1 MTLNGLV
8 AGIGRR
14 WIVVVAFTLLGIIGA
29 IIVNAVVLPQ
39 YRAEARVY
47 VAVSTTGALSTTD
60 RVAANSAAAQA
71 TVTFV
76 ALGTSDT
83 VLQGV
88 IDSLG
93 LDETIEDLASRVEV
107 TSELES
113 VVITIAATDPNA
125 EQAAV
130 IANAL
135 AAQLDASVQQGT
147 ETPAVTAQP
156 VPVIQLE
163 VLSQAIPPLV
173 PVTGGPIVLLILGLL
188 AGAVIGVGVAIVLTA
203 LDRRIRDG
211 DDVRTALERPLLG
224 VVPSKVA
231 KLGELL
237 ASNRIPAR
245 YSAVAFELS
254 SIGRARSVSS
264 FALAPATSST
274 PHITSA
280 VLLAKA
286 IAAVGSSVIL
296 VDATAD
302 GSALADAAA
311 GRPGLRDVA
320 SGTASL
326 DAAVVRRQDD
336 GMDLLPA
343 GGRNAAAAGRPE
355 ALRAVIRELEQVY
368 DIVLLITGVVGSTEE
383 SIAFRG
389 LADAAVLVLVEGK
402 VEGRQAAADTHWIET
417 AGTPVV
423 GALVVARRRL
433 QKTPAIV

>member
-1 MTLNGLV
+1 MNGLV
-8 AGIGRR
+8 AGIWRR
-14 WIVVVAFTLLGIIGA
+14 WIVIVAFTLIGIIGA
-29 IIVNAVVLPQ
+29 LIVNAVVLPQ

-47 VAVSTTGALSTTD
+47 VAVSTTGALSTSD

-135 AAQLDASVQQGT
+135 AAQLDASVQGT

-163 VLSQAIPPLV
+163 VLSQAIPPLI

>member
-8 AGIGRR
+8 AGIWRR
-14 WIVVVAFTLLGIIGA
+14 WIVIVAFTLIGIIGA
-29 IIVNAVVLPQ
+29 LIVNAVVLPQ

-135 AAQLDASVQQGT
+135 AAQLDASVQGT

-163 VLSQAIPPLV
+163 VLSQAIPPLI

-237 ASNRIPAR
+237 ASDRIPAR

-286 IAAVGSSVIL
+286 IAAVGSSVVL

-326 DAAVVRRQDD
+326 DAAVVRRPED

-355 ALRAVIRELEQVY
+355 ALRAVIRELEQAY

>member
-8 AGIGRR
+8 AGIWRR
-14 WIVVVAFTLLGIIGA
+14 WIVIVAFTLIGIIGA
-29 IIVNAVVLPQ
+29 LIVNAVVLPQ

-47 VAVSTTGALSTTD
+47 VAVSTTGALSTSD

-135 AAQLDASVQQGT
+135 AAQLDASVQGT

-163 VLSQAIPPLV
+163 VLSQAIPPLI

-343 GGRNAAAAGRPE
+343 GGRNAAAGRPE

>member
-8 AGIGRR
+8 AGIWRR
-14 WIVVVAFTLLGIIGA
+14 WIVIVAFTLIGIIGA
-29 IIVNAVVLPQ
+29 LIVNAVVLPQ

-47 VAVSTTGALSTTD
+47 VAVSTTGALSTSD

-135 AAQLDASVQQGT
+135 AAQLDASVQGT

-163 VLSQAIPPLV
+163 VLSQAIPPLI

>member
-8 AGIGRR
+8 AGIWRR
-14 WIVVVAFTLLGIIGA
+14 WIVIVAFTLIGIIGA
-29 IIVNAVVLPQ
+29 LIVNAVVLPQ

-47 VAVSTTGALSTTD
+47 VAVSTTGALSTSD

-135 AAQLDASVQQGT
+135 AAQLDASVQGT

-163 VLSQAIPPLV
+163 VLSQAIPPLI

-203 LDRRIRDG
+203 LDRRVRDG

>member
-8 AGIGRR
+8 AGIWRR
-14 WIVVVAFTLLGIIGA
+14 WIVIVVFTLIGIIGA
-29 IIVNAVVLPQ
+29 LIVNSVVLPQ

-47 VAVSTTGALSTTD
+47 VAVSTTGALSTSD

-135 AAQLDASVQQGT
+135 AAQLDASVQGT

-163 VLSQAIPPLV
+163 VLSQAIPPV
-173 PVTGGPIVLLILGLL
+173 IPVTGGPIVLLILGLL

-237 ASNRIPAR
+237 ASDRIPAR

-296 VDATAD
+296 VDATSD

-433 QKTPAIV
+433 QKAPAIV

>member
-8 AGIGRR
+8 AGIWRR
-14 WIVVVAFTLLGIIGA
+14 WIVIVAFTLIGIIGA
-29 IIVNAVVLPQ
+29 LIVNAVVLPQ

-135 AAQLDASVQQGT
+135 AAQLDASVQGT

-163 VLSQAIPPLV
+163 VLSQAIPPLI

-237 ASNRIPAR
+237 ASDRIPAR

-286 IAAVGSSVIL
+286 IAAVGSSVVL

-326 DAAVVRRQDD
+326 DAAVVRRPED

-355 ALRAVIRELEQVY
+355 ALRAVVRELEQAY

>member
-8 AGIGRR
+8 AGIWRR
-14 WIVVVAFTLLGIIGA
+14 WIVIVAFTLIGIIGA
-29 IIVNAVVLPQ
+29 LIVNAVVLPQ

-47 VAVSTTGALSTTD
+47 VAVSTTGALSTSD

-135 AAQLDASVQQGT
+135 AAQLDASVQGT

-163 VLSQAIPPLV
+163 VLSQAIPPLI

-203 LDRRIRDG
+203 LDRRFRDG